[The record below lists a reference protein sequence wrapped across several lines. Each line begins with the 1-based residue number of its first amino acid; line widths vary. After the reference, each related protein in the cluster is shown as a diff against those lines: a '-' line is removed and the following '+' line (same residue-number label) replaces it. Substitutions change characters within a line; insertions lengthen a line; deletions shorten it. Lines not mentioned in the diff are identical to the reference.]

1 MADTQKYDRIL
12 DALQQL
18 MIDESIQN
26 ISVSDIAAKAG
37 LGKGSIYYFRRA
49 DPKKL

>member
-37 LGKGSIYYFRRA
+37 IGNFRRA